1 MNFLKKETLL
11 GFDTESRPSFKKGKS
26 YPTSLIQLAGS
37 ELVVLIRLNLTPFCG
52 ALAGLLADPG
62 IIKAGVAIRDDIRA
76 LQKLHEFTPGTV
88 FNIQKYSVHDG
99 PGIRTIVF
107 LKGCPLSC
115 KWCSNPESQASHP
128 QVAYNKGR
136 CIGCHRCI
144 KACEHDAITVN
155 EDGTLSLDRSK
166 CDVCKTLDCAHAC
179 PAQGMIIYGENKT
192 VDQILKEVE
201 KDALFYAR
209 SGGGMTLSGGEPLM
223 HADIALPLLRE
234 ARHRRIKTAIETCG
248 CIPWDTLKEAA
259 PYLNY
264 VLFDVKQMDSEKHR
278 EGAGVGNEL
287 ILSNLKKLLTEFP
300 NLHVQVRTPIIP
312 GFNDNDEFAYALG
325 EFLKGHENVG
335 YEALPYHRLGTQKY
349 DFLSREYAM
358 GDVSLPDG
366 VAQRIQRI
374 VDETRGAVT
383 EEKK

>member
-1 MNFLKKETLL
+1 M
-11 GFDTESRPSFKKGKS
+11 GSF
-26 YPTSLIQLAGS
+26 
-37 ELVVLIRLNLTPFCG
+37 EDR
-52 ALAGLLADPG
+52 
-62 IIKAGVAIRDDIRA
+62 KA
-76 LQKLHEFTPGTV
+76 TGTV

-278 EGAGVGNEL
+278 EGVGLSL
-287 ILSNLKKLLTEFP
+287 IHISEP
-300 NLHVQVRTPIIP
+300 
-312 GFNDNDEFAYALG
+312 
-325 EFLKGHENVG
+325 
-335 YEALPYHRLGTQKY
+335 
-349 DFLSREYAM
+349 
-358 GDVSLPDG
+358 
-366 VAQRIQRI
+366 
-374 VDETRGAVT
+374 TRP
-383 EEKK
+383 